1 MTLSAHKSLFATLA
15 LLCLASSSAQAQA
28 PTPPAG
34 KRLNIEPFIAEVD
47 VNKDGCMSAEEWKKA
62 GAPQSS
68 YDMLNNNKGCVMAD
82 KMRATEGPPDI
93 DLNGDGK
100 LTLAEM
106 KEFDKKMAPLMKQR
120 AAAGASAPAK

>member
-1 MTLSAHKSLFATLA
+1 MKSVAPKTLIATLS
-15 LLCLASSSAQAQA
+15 LLCAALGAAQAQA
-28 PTPPAG
+28 PAKTAA
-34 KRLNIEPFIAEVD
+34 KKLNIEPFIAEVD

-68 YDMLNNNKGCVMAD
+68 FDSMKDSKGCVMAD
-82 KMRATEGPPDI
+82 KMRATEAPPDI

-106 KEFDKKMAPLMKQR
+106 KEFDKKMAPLMQQK
-120 AAAGASAPAK
+120 ASAPAGK

>member
-1 MTLSAHKSLFATLA
+1 MKFTAPKSLPIALGLLGLA
-15 LLCLASSSAQAQA
+15 LGAAQAQ
-28 PTPPAG
+28 TPARSAA
-34 KRLNIEPFIAEVD
+34 KKLDIEPFIAEVD

-68 YDMLNNNKGCVMAD
+68 FDSMKDSKGCVMAD

-106 KEFDKKMAPLMKQR
+106 KEFDKKMAPLMQR
-120 AAAGASAPAK
+120 KASAPAGK